1 MVPKYEELSKDERI
15 QREIRRLN
23 RIFKNIPKNQKAVI
37 DGLIRRAA
45 YMRVTL
51 EEMEEDLNTNG
62 YTELFSQSE
71 KLEPYERE
79 RPVARLYNAMNKNY
93 QTIMKQLA
101 EFVEKEPPPVKEQS
115 DGFDEF
121 VAGRGE

>member
-1 MVPKYEELSKDERI
+1 MAKYEELSKDEKI
-15 QREIRRLN
+15 KKEIRRLN
-23 RIFKNIPKNQKAVI
+23 RIYKNIPKNEKAVI

-101 EFVEKEPPPVKEQS
+101 EFVEKEPTPAKEQS
-115 DGFDEF
+115 DGFNEF
-121 VAGRGE
+121 VNGRPE